1 MCTYLLELETGG
13 TSTVGEGLDAAM
25 VDTATTIES
34 DLGDAG
40 LDGTLA
46 NELTDLLR
54 SLLVRGVGA
63 LNSASRVEAETSVRL
78 EPCCR
83 R

>member
-1 MCTYLLELETGG
+1 
-13 TSTVGEGLDAAM
+13 M

-63 LNSASRVEAETSVRL
+63 LEFGLEVEAETSVRL
-78 EPCCR
+78 EPLLSSMIWA
-83 R
+83 